1 MKTIRL
7 FPPLFVVVL
16 LLLAACSHQPGRQQ
30 ITFKGGV
37 RAGERFEHQFGERFL
52 FVLEPSEFGW
62 LVAVYERG
70 RPEDLTRLT
79 PPFHF
84 VPNPTEIDGWHF
96 RNEDN
101 TGSNDGSVNAPQRE
115 REFIFSPEVGRSIAG
130 PAAHAQPTSE
140 EVERV
145 RSFGWGVLYID
156 QLKLSPPER
165 GHRATILE
173 MRFHGTISWSH
184 RVQSGTQLPTL
195 LQSQNMRY
203 NSHEHTRA
211 DREGS
216 GEPAGDASA

>member
-1 MKTIRL
+1 MIRPRLAGFEGTGHPAIKTIRP
-7 FPPLFVVVL
+7 FPPLLLAVL

-30 ITFKGGV
+30 IAFKGGV
-37 RAGERFEHQFGERFL
+37 RAGERFEHPFGERFL

-70 RPEDLTRLT
+70 RQEDLARLT

-84 VPNPTEIDGWHF
+84 VPNPTEIEGWHF

-115 REFIFSPEVGRSIAG
+115 REFIFSSEVGRSIGG
-130 PAAHAQPTSE
+130 PAAHNQPTPE

-145 RSFGWGVLYID
+145 RSFGRGGLYID
-156 QLKLSPPER
+156 QLKLSPPKR

-173 MRFHGTISWSH
+173 MRFHGTISWPH
-184 RVQSGTQLPTL
+184 RVQK
-195 LQSQNMRY
+195 
-203 NSHEHTRA
+203 
-211 DREGS
+211 
-216 GEPAGDASA
+216 SAMPVTARD

>member
-1 MKTIRL
+1 
-7 FPPLFVVVL
+7 LFVVVL
-16 LLLAACSHQPGRQQ
+16 LLLATCSHQPGRQQ
-30 ITFKGGV
+30 IAFKGGV

-84 VPNPTEIDGWHF
+84 VPNPREIEGWHF

-101 TGSNDGSVNAPQRE
+101 TGSNDGSVNAPQGE

-145 RSFGWGVLYID
+145 RSFGRGALYID

-173 MRFHGTISWSH
+173 MRFHGTISWPH
-184 RVQSGTQLPTL
+184 RVQKSAIPGTA
-195 LQSQNMRY
+195 RV
-203 NSHEHTRA
+203 
-211 DREGS
+211 
-216 GEPAGDASA
+216 